1 LRPALV
7 GSRTAWQISAAAIP
21 PKTFRNPIKKILE
34 LLFPTAVVWYLNPII
49 SVDIAETEEPEL

>member
-1 LRPALV
+1 M
-7 GSRTAWQISAAAIP
+7 SAAAIP